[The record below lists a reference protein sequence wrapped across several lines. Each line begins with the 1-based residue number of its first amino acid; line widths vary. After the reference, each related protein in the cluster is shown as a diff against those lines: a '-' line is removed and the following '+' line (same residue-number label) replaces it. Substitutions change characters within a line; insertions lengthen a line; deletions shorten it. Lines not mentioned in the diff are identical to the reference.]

1 MTGCR
6 NIHALFPDLLHRS
19 FYIPKTNRTL
29 ISSIT
34 FAAVGSCCVESYA
47 VYSTVS
53 STSAGS
59 SHGKQHVLKHFF
71 GLSTY
76 LCYTFSFFCELG
88 TPELNMSSCSDK
100 IIQCQISITSS
111 QVTTISCART
121 EWLVGGLAAGASF
134 IGCPHGSK
142 CT

>member
-1 MTGCR
+1 VTGCR

-47 VYSTVS
+47 VCSTVS

-76 LCYTFSFFCELG
+76 LCYTFFFFLRIRH
-88 TPELNMSSCSDK
+88 T
-100 IIQCQISITSS
+100 
-111 QVTTISCART
+111 RT
-121 EWLVGGLAAGASF
+121 EYVVMFRQNYPVSNFDNQFASYDYFVRTYGVAGGRTSCRSEFYRLSAW
-134 IGCPHGSK
+134 K
-142 CT
+142 